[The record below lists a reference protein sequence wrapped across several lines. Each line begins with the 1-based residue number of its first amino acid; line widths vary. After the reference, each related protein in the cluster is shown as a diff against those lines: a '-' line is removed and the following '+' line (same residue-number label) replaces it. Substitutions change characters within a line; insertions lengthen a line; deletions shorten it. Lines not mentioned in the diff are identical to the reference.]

1 MSKNFKAKSSTI
13 VKKKL
18 GLTAIQYNCQK
29 KLTATPYNCQKEI
42 IGHSHPV
49 QLSNCILEWFL
60 QENIPKSRVRLI
72 KFNASRLWPCY
83 FKCFK
88 GSWPYSTIVKKVH
101 SHTVQL
107 SNFYHM
113 LSKCHGH
120 TVQLSKKLTAIQ
132 YYCQK
137 THSHTVQLSK
147 NLTAIQYNC
156 QIIFQMFTAIQYNCQ
171 IIFQLFSIGRG
182 HPVQ

>member
-1 MSKNFKAKSSTI
+1 MYKSRGLSPQFINKMGLWYFCQIGKLSKNFKAKSSTI
-13 VKKKL
+13 VKTKF

-101 SHTVQL
+101 SRTVQL

-120 TVQLSKKLTAIQ
+120 TVQLSKKLTAI
-132 YYCQK
+132 
-137 THSHTVQLSK
+137 L
-147 NLTAIQYNC
+147 YNC
-156 QIIFQMFTAIQYNCQ
+156 QT
-171 IIFQLFSIGRG
+171 IFQLFSNLT
-182 HPVQ
+182 